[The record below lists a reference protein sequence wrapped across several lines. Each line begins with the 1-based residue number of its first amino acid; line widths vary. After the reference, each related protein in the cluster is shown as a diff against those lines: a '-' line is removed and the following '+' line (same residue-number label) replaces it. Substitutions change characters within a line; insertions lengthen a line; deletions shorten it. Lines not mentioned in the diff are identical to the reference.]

1 MAYETLSPAL
11 KCEMDDIVRGMA
23 KARLCRSAVVARD
36 LLFKSIAESRAE
48 KVLGREDQEIVVDT
62 LNALQRLI
70 ERFGPGQG
78 EGGRTEID
86 ANRAPRSPS
95 SGLTLDRHKPLTSR

>member
-11 KCEMDDIVRGMA
+11 KRDMDDIVRGMA

-48 KVLGREDQEIVVDT
+48 KVLGREDQEIVADA

-70 ERFGPGQG
+70 ARLGPGKGQG
-78 EGGRTEID
+78 SRTETD
-86 ANRAPRSPS
+86 ANHALRNPS
-95 SGLTLDRHKPLTSR
+95 SGHAAG